1 MAKLDYFWRKAAE
14 YTQRAEETTDEEVR
28 IFFYRLRD
36 AWIAAANRNEMLEAL
51 DMPVPT
57 PSSPEETARASGAG
71 PSRVPRDHEQNDC
84 EHSSRNAVLGVYAR
98 AARFKAWKE
107 SG

>member
-1 MAKLDYFWRKAAE
+1 MATLDYFWRKAAE

-51 DMPVPT
+51 DVHVPLR
-57 PSSPEETARASGAG
+57 SSSENSVTGAR
-71 PSRVPRDHEQNDC
+71 H
-84 EHSSRNAVLGVYAR
+84 
-98 AARFKAWKE
+98 
-107 SG
+107 

>member
-57 PSSPEETARASGAG
+57 PSSPEKAAGAR
-71 PSRVPRDHEQNDC
+71 
-84 EHSSRNAVLGVYAR
+84 Y
-98 AARFKAWKE
+98 
-107 SG
+107 

>member
-36 AWIAAANRNEMLEAL
+36 AWIAAANRSEMLEAL

-57 PSSPEETARASGAG
+57 PSSPEKVAG
-71 PSRVPRDHEQNDC
+71 
-84 EHSSRNAVLGVYAR
+84 
-98 AARFKAWKE
+98 ARF
-107 SG
+107 

>member
-1 MAKLDYFWRKAAE
+1 MAKLDYFWRRAAE

-51 DMPVPT
+51 DMHMPT
-57 PSSPEETARASGAG
+57 PSPPEKAAGAR
-71 PSRVPRDHEQNDC
+71 
-84 EHSSRNAVLGVYAR
+84 Y
-98 AARFKAWKE
+98 
-107 SG
+107 

>member
-36 AWIAAANRNEMLEAL
+36 AWIAAANRNEMLETL
-51 DMPVPT
+51 DLHVP
-57 PSSPEETARASGAG
+57 PRAGSEKTLTGA
-71 PSRVPRDHEQNDC
+71 PH
-84 EHSSRNAVLGVYAR
+84 
-98 AARFKAWKE
+98 
-107 SG
+107 

>member
-36 AWIAAANRNEMLEAL
+36 AWIAAANRNEMLEAPICPCRHRHL
-51 DMPVPT
+51 LRRRR
-57 PSSPEETARASGAG
+57 AR
-71 PSRVPRDHEQNDC
+71 
-84 EHSSRNAVLGVYAR
+84 Y
-98 AARFKAWKE
+98 
-107 SG
+107 

>member
-36 AWIAAANRNEMLEAL
+36 AWIAAANRNEMLQSF
-51 DMPVPT
+51 DVHVPAT
-57 PSSPEETARASGAG
+57 SGAEN
-71 PSRVPRDHEQNDC
+71 PVTSAQH
-84 EHSSRNAVLGVYAR
+84 
-98 AARFKAWKE
+98 
-107 SG
+107 